1 MFPNLLQR
9 NEALRQLTAELNEA
23 AEYVK
28 KILPE
33 PIRQG
38 PVLTDW
44 RFIPSTSLGGDSFGY
59 HALDEDHF
67 AIYLIDVCGHGVGAA
82 LLSVSVMNVLRS
94 QTLPNTDFREPD
106 QVLSALNDTF
116 QMEDHNNMYF
126 TIWYGVYNM
135 KTRSLVYANGGHPP
149 ALLLEGTPGEDGR
162 VVRLA
167 NKNTII
173 GGLPGLSYRRDVC
186 QVPAPARLYVFS
198 DGVYE
203 VAAPGGTMWELDEFV
218 EFMSAPPPDGTGS
231 NLDRLWSHVRR
242 LRGSDNL
249 EDDFSILEVDFE

>member
-59 HALDEDHF
+59 HALDDEHF
-67 AIYLIDVCGHGVGAA
+67 AIYLLDVCGHGVGAA
-82 LLSVSVMNVLRS
+82 LLSVSVINVLRS
-94 QTLPNTDFREPD
+94 QTLPNADFREPE
-106 QVLSALNDTF
+106 QVLAALNDTY
-116 QMEDHNNMYF
+116 QMENHNNMYF
-126 TIWYGVYNM
+126 TIWYGVYNF
-135 KTRSLVYANGGHPP
+135 KTRNLVYANGGHPP
-149 ALLLEGTPGEDGR
+149 ALLLDGPRTANAR
-162 VVRLA
+162 VERLA

-173 GGLPGLSYRRDVC
+173 GGMPGLTYQRSAC
-186 QVPAPARLYVFS
+186 QVPASARLYVFS

-203 VAAPGGTMWELDEFV
+203 IAAPDGTMWELDDFV
-218 EFMSAPPPDGTGS
+218 DFMAKPSDGTES
-231 NLDRLWSHVRR
+231 DLDRLWKYARQ

-249 EDDFSILEVDFE
+249 EDDFSIMEVEFK